1 MALFQMGF
9 SDHTS
14 GSGSVYLRTADSGIN
29 KIEARAELL
38 LRRQREVFAVC
49 KKQTLTSLNASLLK
63 LNITILSY
71 TCSCFFV
78 ASRALSCILQG
89 GKWGEF
95 QTTAYVALQ

>member
-38 LRRQREVFAVC
+38 FASTKGSVHCVQEADVNVVKCVTSEAEHNHSQLHLFLFFRREPRTF
-49 KKQTLTSLNASLLK
+49 LH
-63 LNITILSY
+63 IT
-71 TCSCFFV
+71 
-78 ASRALSCILQG
+78 G
-89 GKWGEF
+89 G
-95 QTTAYVALQ
+95 